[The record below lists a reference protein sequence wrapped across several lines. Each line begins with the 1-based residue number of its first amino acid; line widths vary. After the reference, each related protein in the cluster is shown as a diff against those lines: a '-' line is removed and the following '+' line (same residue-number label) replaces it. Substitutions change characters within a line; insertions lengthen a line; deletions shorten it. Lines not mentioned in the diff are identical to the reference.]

1 MERAHTRLDAVRE
14 RMDARIKALPD
25 EETKREAYVH
35 LYGVGLMASLLAIR
49 RGHSR
54 QTAELAEI
62 AGMLHDLFTFID
74 PGADR
79 RDHALPCAR
88 YARDHILAGLEGFS
102 AEETE
107 MICQGIAHHSDKE
120 TESSWFDEIIKD
132 ADALQHALRN
142 PAEEYFYGHPRVQR
156 VLRELL

>member
-25 EETKREAYVH
+25 EKTKREAYVH

-62 AGMLHDLFTFID
+62 AGMLHDLLTFID

-88 YARDHILAGLEGFS
+88 YAGDHILAGLEGFS
-102 AEETE
+102 
-107 MICQGIAHHSDKE
+107 
-120 TESSWFDEIIKD
+120 
-132 ADALQHALRN
+132 
-142 PAEEYFYGHPRVQR
+142 AEEYFYGHPRVQR